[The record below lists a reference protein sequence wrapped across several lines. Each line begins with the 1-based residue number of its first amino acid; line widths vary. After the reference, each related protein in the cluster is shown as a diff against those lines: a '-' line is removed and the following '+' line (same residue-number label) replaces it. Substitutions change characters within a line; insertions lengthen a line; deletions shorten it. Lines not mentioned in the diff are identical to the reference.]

1 MENPKDPKLNRDEE
15 LQAEND
21 LLKIKLS
28 IEHGMKEMGDSGNL
42 SPEVENQWLKQVY
55 AFEQQYRD
63 AKTIKLYDYLGRPE
77 FLKWD
82 ALAPEAISKELE
94 RIRSIMAANN
104 VEVDCICTYDDSV
117 IYKFITEELFLH
129 EMDDMR
135 LPGMVC
141 HYTYEEFHPNHDYD
155 LREHVSGFLG
165 SIFEKLWK
173 EEYDQLVLAPSVTF
187 SGKSHNR
194 DDISGIIQTFQEAHD
209 IPAIMSL
216 DITEVVIKPEITEAE
231 VRGFLL
237 ASTNRQGE
245 DVRYDG
251 SCWLH
256 FVHTDGYWEIDAFD
270 IPGIGQG

>member
-28 IEHGMKEMGDSGNL
+28 VEHGMKEIGDSGNL

-55 AFEQQYRD
+55 AFEQQYKD
-63 AKTIKLYDYLGRPE
+63 AKPIKLYDYLGRPE

-82 ALAPEAISKELE
+82 ALVPEEISKELE

-104 VEVDCICTYDDSV
+104 VEVDCICAYDDTV

-165 SIFEKLWK
+165 SVFEKLWK
-173 EEYDQLVLAPSVTF
+173 E
-187 SGKSHNR
+187 
-194 DDISGIIQTFQEAHD
+194 
-209 IPAIMSL
+209 
-216 DITEVVIKPEITEAE
+216 
-231 VRGFLL
+231 
-237 ASTNRQGE
+237 
-245 DVRYDG
+245 DG
-251 SCWLH
+251 HYRSC
-256 FVHTDGYWEIDAFD
+256 YQCRE
-270 IPGIGQG
+270 

>member
-55 AFEQQYRD
+55 AFEQQYKD

-82 ALAPEAISKELE
+82 ALAPEEISKELE

-165 SIFEKLWK
+165 SIFEKPWK
-173 EEYDQLVLAPSVTF
+173 EEYDQLVLAPTVTF

-194 DDISGIIQTFQEAHD
+194 GDISDIIQTFQEAHD

-216 DITEVVIKPEITEAE
+216 DITEVVINSEINMAD
-231 VRGFLL
+231 VRAVLSV
-237 ASTNRQGE
+237 STKRQGE
-245 DVRYDG
+245 QARYEG
-251 SCWLH
+251 SCSIH
-256 FVHTDGYWEIDAFD
+256 FVRPEEYWYIDRFH
-270 IPGIGQG
+270 IPGISQG